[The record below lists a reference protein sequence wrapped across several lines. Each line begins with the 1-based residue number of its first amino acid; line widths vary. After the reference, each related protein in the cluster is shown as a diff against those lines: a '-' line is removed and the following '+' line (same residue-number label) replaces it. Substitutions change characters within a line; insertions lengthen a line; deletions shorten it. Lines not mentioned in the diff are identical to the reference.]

1 MFLTRTQFHF
11 ATILSP
17 WIRRALTAG
26 GFGVGDSFYQTP
38 HEIAP
43 VVSYKDEMMKDDR
56 DYVQQ
61 ADGDLEGSGLK
72 KPSSSEKTQTSTTLF
87 APETPFFH
95 LDLTAAVHAAEL
107 SLTASSRKK
116 GSS

>member
-1 MFLTRTQFHF
+1 LFLTCTQFHF

-17 WIRRALTAG
+17 WIRRALIAG
-26 GFGVGDSFYQTP
+26 GFGIGDSFYKIP

-43 VVSYKDEMMKDDR
+43 VVSYRDEMKDDR
-56 DYVQQ
+56 DSVPQ

-72 KPSSSEKTQTSTTLF
+72 KASSSAKAQTSTTLF

-107 SLTASSRKK
+107 SLAASFHKN
-116 GSS
+116 SSS